1 MAYDFVIVHESSQ
14 ENVVAGVLSRYKS
27 MNLEQGTFDLY
38 NIQETT
44 LPSPIGKSVIKKT
57 AMKDKVINKCV
68 DILALDVQ
76 LQVRKKIV
84 LNTTSIKMSLTL
96 I

>member
-44 LPSPIGKSVIKKT
+44 LLSPIDKSVI
-57 AMKDKVINKCV
+57 
-68 DILALDVQ
+68 
-76 LQVRKKIV
+76 RKQP
-84 LNTTSIKMSLTL
+84 
-96 I
+96 